1 MSLRKAIYII
11 LGCIGLILGAV
22 GVIVPMLPGISFS
35 AIGSV
40 RFCPRQR
47 TSAQLV
53 YQHAPVQ
60 KQS

>member
-22 GVIVPMLPGISFS
+22 GVIVPMLPAFPTVERCVFGF
-35 AIGSV
+35 ARGSE
-40 RFCPRQR
+40 RP
-47 TSAQLV
+47 AQLV

>member
-11 LGCIGLILGAV
+11 LGCIGLI
-22 GVIVPMLPGISFS
+22 SFS

-40 RFCPRQR
+40 QFCPRQR